1 MLRAPSAELTNVDG
15 QMPVVEEGIA
25 AIRHQLECS
34 KLLNPPSGR
43 AVARLSLPLARALS
57 SLWPAAAARATL
69 ASAQSIARTWGQ
81 APQVGPR
88 RVPGGWVEPHCTLLN
103 AAVAAL
109 MLRLSDARTDGLAS

>member
-1 MLRAPSAELTNVDG
+1 MLTVRC
-15 QMPVVEEGIA
+15 PVVEEGIA

-88 RVPGGWVEPHCTLLN
+88 HVPGGW
-103 AAVAAL
+103 
-109 MLRLSDARTDGLAS
+109 LSRCAS

>member
-69 ASAQSIARTWGQ
+69 ASAQSIKPGVARG
-81 APQVGPR
+81 ASFRRPR
-88 RVPGGWVEPHCTLLN
+88 PSLG
-103 AAVAAL
+103 
-109 MLRLSDARTDGLAS
+109 DGLSHIARYSTLPLLR